1 MIIIKVILSVFA
13 VIFLVDI
20 IFNLFG
26 GSRASDITNAL
37 CSPLFGIFYPH
48 ISMITGL
55 LIWLIEFAFVVSCVW
70 AWISL

>member
-1 MIIIKVILSVFA
+1 MINLKVIWPVFA

-26 GSRASDITNAL
+26 SNCASDITSVL
-37 CSPLFGIFYPH
+37 CSPLHGIFYPH
-48 ISMITGL
+48 FSMITGL
-55 LIWLIEFAFVVSCVW
+55 LIWLIEFAFVVSCLC